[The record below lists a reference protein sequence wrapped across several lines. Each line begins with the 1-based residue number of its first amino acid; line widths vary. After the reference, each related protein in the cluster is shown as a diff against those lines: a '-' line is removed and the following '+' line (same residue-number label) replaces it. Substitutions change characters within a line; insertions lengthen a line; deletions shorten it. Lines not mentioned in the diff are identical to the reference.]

1 MTLFGAKFPQIQ
13 IPSNGSLMS
22 ILKMGISILLILTT
36 ELLKLSLSTI
46 ETECIPLLVL
56 LMEGLY

>member
-13 IPSNGSLMS
+13 ILSSGSLMS

-56 LMEGLY
+56 LMEG